1 MATTHAPSSAVTI
14 LGTGGMG
21 TALALLWP
29 RKGREVRLWGR
40 DPSRVERIA
49 HQRINEDHLPGVR
62 LDPAIVVTADP
73 ARALDGATLIVVAV
87 PSAFLGATLEDL
99 AHRAGVPAPQ
109 VPVLSVIK
117 GIEPGTSARP
127 TEIVR
132 RVWGQRPLA
141 VLSGPGHA
149 EEMARGL
156 PTSQVVAGDQL
167 ELGIQVQEAL
177 NSSRLR
183 IYTND
188 DPIGVELAGALKNVM
203 AIAAG
208 VCEGLGLGDNAK
220 AALITRGLVEI
231 ARFAV
236 ACGGRRD
243 TFYGLAGVGDL
254 LTTCYSPHGRNR
266 AVGLAVGR
274 GERPET
280 VTGRSLNIAE
290 GVTTC
295 RVVVEMAQRLGIDM
309 PITREVEAVLHHGK
323 PPRLAM
329 SDLLQRL
336 PRTEWWRD

>member
-1 MATTHAPSSAVTI
+1 MATTQATLPAIAI

-21 TALALLWP
+21 TALAHLWP
-29 RKGREVRLWGR
+29 QERQVVRLWGR
-40 DPSRVERIA
+40 DPARVERIA
-49 HQRINEDHLPGVR
+49 RQRINEDHLPGVP
-62 LDPAIVVTADP
+62 LDSSIIVTADP
-73 ARALDGATLIVVAV
+73 SLALDRVNLIVAAI

-99 AHRAGVPAPQ
+99 ARRAGVPAPH

-127 TEIVR
+127 TQIVR
-132 RVWGQRPLA
+132 RVWGERPLA

-156 PTSQVVAGDQL
+156 PTSQVVAGDQP

-188 DPIGVELAGALKNVM
+188 DPVGVELAGALKNVI

-266 AVGLAVGR
+266 AVGVALGR
-274 GERPET
+274 GERLET
-280 VTGRSLNIAE
+280 LASRSLNIAE

-295 RVVVEMAQRLGIDM
+295 RVAVEMADRLGVEM
-309 PITREVEAVLHHGK
+309 PITREVKAVLHHGK
-323 PPRLAM
+323 PPHEAL

-336 PRTEWWRD
+336 PRTEWWRL